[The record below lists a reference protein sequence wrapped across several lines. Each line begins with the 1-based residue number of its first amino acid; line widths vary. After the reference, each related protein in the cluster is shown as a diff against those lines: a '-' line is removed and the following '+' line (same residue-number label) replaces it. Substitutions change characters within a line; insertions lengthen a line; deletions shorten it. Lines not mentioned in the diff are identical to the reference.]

1 MTAGDKGAYRGEV
14 RNMKKKKKSALW
26 RRLALAALG
35 IILGIN
41 AYLANARGLAGN
53 QMPTPFGFGAAV
65 VLSGSMEPT
74 LKTNDMIIVRETG
87 SYEVGDIV
95 VYQSG
100 NTLIVHRVIAK
111 DGETVTTQGD
121 ANNVADDPIAVS
133 VIKGE
138 VIAHIP
144 AAGLVV
150 NALKTPVGILI
161 VLLAAFALTE
171 LSFRKE
177 KDKDEKELEA
187 IKEEIRRLKEEQNEK
202 K

>member
-1 MTAGDKGAYRGEV
+1 M
-14 RNMKKKKKSALW
+14 RNMKQTKKKKSALW

-35 IILGIN
+35 IILGLN
-41 AYLANARGLAGN
+41 AYLANASGLTGN

-111 DGETVTTQGD
+111 DGETVVTQGD
-121 ANNVADDPIAVS
+121 ANNVADDPIAIS

-144 AAGLVV
+144 AVGLVV

-187 IKEEIRRLKEEQNEK
+187 IKAEIRRLKEEQNEK
-202 K
+202 E

>member
-1 MTAGDKGAYRGEV
+1 
-14 RNMKKKKKSALW
+14 MKQTKKKKSALW

-35 IILGIN
+35 IILGVN

-53 QMPTPFGFGAAV
+53 QIPMPFGFGAAV

-74 LKTNDMIIVRETG
+74 LGTHDLIIVRETG

-111 DGETVTTQGD
+111 DGETVVTQGD
-121 ANNVADDPIAVS
+121 ANNLADDPIEIG

-144 AAGLVV
+144 AVGLAV
-150 NALKTPVGILI
+150 NALKTPAGILI

-187 IKEEIRRLKEEQNEK
+187 IKAEIRRLKEEQNEK
-202 K
+202 E